1 MGPSKVLTALF
12 LLVQCYKQLS
22 HLKLSLLLRLCYSWR
37 SSKTS
42 DIVTSSGLPS
52 TYSFVVQSGPLFP
65 LCQCSAPAP
74 PPANILPSFRPLRI
88 YCFLPSLHLPMILC
102 FWLFFYTSCFLFLT
116 QVSYSGSFNG
126 MKEIFKPEALNF
138 STLCHF
144 IR

>member
-22 HLKLSLLLRLCYSWR
+22 LLKLSLLLWLCYSWR
-37 SSKTS
+37 SFKTS
-42 DIVTSSGLPS
+42 DTVTSSGLPS
-52 TYSFVVQSGPLFP
+52 TYSCVVQSGPPFP

-88 YCFLPSLHLPMILC
+88 HCFLPSLHLSYDL
-102 FWLFFYTSCFLFLT
+102 LFLA
-116 QVSYSGSFNG
+116 VLLHFVLPLPHSGFFNG
-126 MKEIFKPEALNF
+126 MKEIFKPEALNC